1 MLRKKQRMDIVDAS
15 YNRYAF
21 NDGEHLPAWFKEEES
36 RHNKPQLPVSKAQM
50 AAMKLQWQ
58 AVDARPIKKLAE
70 AKARKKRKTDKA
82 YQNLIK
88 RANAALDA
96 EEGSAIQGEKEKLL
110 KLTLSLTS
118 TLTLTLI
125 GRKNC

>member
-1 MLRKKQRMDIVDAS
+1 
-15 YNRYAF
+15 
-21 NDGEHLPAWFKEEES
+21 
-36 RHNKPQLPVSKAQM
+36 M

-96 EEGSAIQGEKEKLL
+96 EEEVSKISAAERATALFRLVQLRP
-110 KLTLSLTS
+110 TYV
-118 TLTLTLI
+118 
-125 GRKNC
+125 